1 MLEIEL
7 KARVN
12 DLAEVRKK
20 LFSLHAEREGRV
32 LERDLYLNAPHR
44 DFGVTDEA
52 LRIRHAGEKCTV
64 TYKGQKKP
72 GFHLKA
78 RDEFNC
84 GVESGDVM
92 ARIFL
97 SLGFTR
103 VAEVTKWR
111 EYYRFRDAT
120 VCLDEVERL
129 GEFVEIELKDPGGV
143 EFPAEH
149 VVALG
154 KEIGVTG
161 EPILL
166 SYLELLLE
174 KEKEF
179 QA

>member
-12 DLAEVRKK
+12 DLAEIRDR
-20 LFSLHAEREGRV
+20 LSSLHAEREGRV

-64 TYKGQKKP
+64 TYKGRKKP

-120 VCLDEVERL
+120 VCLDEVEGL
-129 GEFVEIELKDPGGV
+129 GEFVEIELNNPGSV
-143 EFPAEH
+143 ERPAEH

-154 KEIGVTG
+154 EEIGVTG
-161 EPILL
+161 EPILS

-174 KEKEF
+174 REREI